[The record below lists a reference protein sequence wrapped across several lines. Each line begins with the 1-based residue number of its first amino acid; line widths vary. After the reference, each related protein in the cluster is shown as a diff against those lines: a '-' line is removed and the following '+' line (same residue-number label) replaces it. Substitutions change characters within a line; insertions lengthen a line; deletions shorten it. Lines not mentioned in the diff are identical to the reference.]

1 MSSSEQPASA
11 GAASAES
18 AAPTGEVVLSVQ
30 GVGKCYHMQRS
41 LWKRKTQNLA
51 AEHWAVRDIS
61 FELRRGESFAI
72 LGRNGSGKSTLLQLI
87 TGNLQLTTGR
97 IEVSGR
103 IGALLEL
110 GSGFNPEFTGREN
123 VRLQGVLMG
132 FTDREID
139 ELMPTIEEFADIGE
153 FFDEPVRTYSSGMF
167 VRVAFAVQ
175 VQTEPDILIV
185 DEALAVGDALFQKRC
200 YHRLESLRS
209 KGITLLF
216 VSHDQETVRSL
227 TQRALLLDNGQEIM
241 LGSSGETVLAYRK
254 LLFEAERAWHQQ
266 VLNQMTAE
274 QKAIHEQEATRHK
287 KPSPNAGSS
296 NGKSNQLTESS
307 TDEHSPTTS
316 SRIEFGEGS
325 ATVLDVKLFD
335 DTGAECNVFA
345 TSTPVRC
352 VVKFGIE
359 RDQDHLN
366 VSLRIRN
373 RQGVKVYSWGT
384 LNQDMAIRN
393 GLQTGEEFWSKTFA
407 GGTEHTVA
415 FLFECRLGADFYEVQ
430 AAISLEETPDYKNQR
445 LLHWRDEAAFF
456 QVTVDQETYFFGGA
470 FDLQM
475 QASTD
480 ISS

>member
-1 MSSSEQPASA
+1 MSSSDQREPA
-11 GAASAES
+11 
-18 AAPTGEVVLSVQ
+18 GEVVLSVQ
-30 GVGKCYHMQRS
+30 GVGKCYQMQRS
-41 LWKRKTQNLA
+41 LWKRKAQNLA
-51 AEHWAVRDIS
+51 AEHWALRDIS

-87 TGNLQLTTGR
+87 TGNLQLTEGR

-123 VRLQGVLMG
+123 VRMQGVLMG

-139 ELMPTIEEFADIGE
+139 DLMPTIEEFADIGE

-200 YHRLESLRS
+200 YHRLEALRS

-227 TQRALLLDNGQEIM
+227 TQRALLLDSGKEVM
-241 LGSSGETVLAYRK
+241 LGTSGETVLAYRK
-254 LLFEAERAWHQQ
+254 LLFAAERVWHQQ
-266 VLNQMTAE
+266 VLDQMTAE
-274 QKAIHEQEATRHK
+274 QRAIHQREAHTQDPKQVTGRR
-287 KPSPNAGSS
+287 S
-296 NGKSNQLTESS
+296 ESS
-307 TDEHSPTTS
+307 TASDSSHRNPSDKTERASDGDSTTAS
-316 SRIEFGEGS
+316 SRLEFGEGS
-325 ATVLDVKLFD
+325 ATVLDVKLVD
-335 DTGAECNVFA
+335 ADGAECNVFE
-345 TSTPVRC
+345 TSAPMRC
-352 VVKFGIE
+352 VVKFGVE

-384 LNQDMAIRN
+384 LNQDMAIRH
-393 GLQTGEEFWSKTFA
+393 GLQTGEEFWGKTFTA
-407 GGTEHTVA
+407 GTEHTVE
-415 FLFECRLGADFYEVQ
+415 FSFECRLGADFYEVQ

-475 QASTD
+475 RASAD
-480 ISS
+480 LSS